1 MMPTDDVSAPARPAA
16 APDYDVSAPL
26 DTDYYGVFANVP
38 AADRAFWARARTF
51 AVETLDELS
60 EAWDKAEYP
69 LHLARRLGELD
80 LLTDGVEGPGLT
92 PMSPL
97 AAGLVNMEISRGDG
111 SMGTVVAVQG
121 GLALRSIA
129 MFGSDEQKAT
139 WLVPLARAEKLGAFA
154 LTEPDHGS
162 DSVGLE
168 TTAHRDGD
176 EWVINGEKKWI
187 GNGSVGDV
195 TVVWARDDD
204 GNVRGFLVDQSLPG
218 YHGETMLGKGSLRAV
233 HQARITLDNVR
244 VPLDAVLPG
253 ARTFKDTAQVL
264 FATRLGV
271 AWSALGHATAVFEA
285 ALNYSQQR
293 VQFGKPIAGFQIVQ
307 ERLTLMLSELTSM
320 QLHCIH
326 LAGLDAAGTLRP
338 IQASLAKFHNT
349 RAARNLASI
358 ARDMLGGNGILLENH
373 VIRHLADIESIH
385 TYEGTESIQSLL
397 IGRDLTGVSAFH

>member
-1 MMPTDDVSAPARPAA
+1 M
-16 APDYDVSAPL
+16 PDYDVSAPL
-26 DTDYYGVFANVP
+26 DTDYYGVFADVP
-38 AADRAFWARARTF
+38 DADRAFWARARAF

-60 EAWDKAEYP
+60 AAWDKAEYP

-80 LLTDGVEGPGLT
+80 LLTDGVVGPGLT

-129 MFGSDEQKAT
+129 MFGSEEQKAT

-162 DSVGLE
+162 DSVALE

-204 GNVRGFLVDQSLPG
+204 SNVRGFLVDQSLPG

-233 HQARITLDNVR
+233 HQARIILTNVR
-244 VPLDAVLPG
+244 IPLDAVLPG
-253 ARTFKDTAQVL
+253 THTFKDTAVVL

-285 ALNYSQQR
+285 ALNYAQQR

-320 QLHCIH
+320 QLHCIR
-326 LAGLDAAGTLRP
+326 LSELDAAGILRP

-349 RAARNLASI
+349 RAARSLASL

>member
-1 MMPTDDVSAPARPAA
+1 M
-16 APDYDVSAPL
+16 PDYDVSAPL
-26 DTDYYGVFANVP
+26 DTDYYGLFADVP
-38 AADRAFWARARTF
+38 SADREFWDRARTF
-51 AVETLDELS
+51 AVDTLDELS

-80 LLTDGVEGPGLT
+80 LLTDGVKGPGLT

-129 MFGSDEQKAT
+129 MFGSEEQKAT

-162 DSVGLE
+162 DSVALE

-218 YHGETMLGKGSLRAV
+218 YHGETITGKGSLRAV
-233 HQARITLDNVR
+233 HQARITLTDVR

-253 ARTFKDTAQVL
+253 THTFKDTAVVL

-320 QLHCIH
+320 QLHCIR
-326 LAGLDAAGTLRP
+326 LAELDAAGTLRP

-349 RAARNLASI
+349 RAARSLASL

>member
-1 MMPTDDVSAPARPAA
+1 M
-16 APDYDVSAPL
+16 PL
-26 DTDYYGVFANVP
+26 DTDYYGVFADVP
-38 AADRAFWARARTF
+38 AADRAFWDRARTF
-51 AVETLDELS
+51 ATETLDELT

-69 LHLARRLGELD
+69 IHLARRLGELD

-92 PMSPL
+92 EMSPL

-129 MFGSDEQKAT
+129 LFGSAEQKEQ

-168 TTAHRDGD
+168 TTAHREGD

-204 GNVRGFLVDQSLPG
+204 GNVRGFLVEQDTPG
-218 YHGETMLGKGSLRAV
+218 YHAETITGKGSLRAI
-233 HQARITLDNVR
+233 HQARIRFDDVR

-253 ARTFKDTAQVL
+253 SRTFKDASAVL

-285 ALNYSQQR
+285 ALNYSTKR
-293 VQFGKPIAGFQIVQ
+293 IQFGKPLAGFQLVQ
-307 ERLTLMLSELTSM
+307 ERLTIMLSQLTSM
-320 QLHCIH
+320 QLHCLR
-326 LAGLDAAGTLRP
+326 LAELDAAGTLRP
-338 IQASLAKFHNT
+338 IQASLAKYHNT
-349 RAARNLASI
+349 RAAREIAAI

-385 TYEGTESIQSLL
+385 TYEGTESVQSLL
-397 IGRDLTGVSAFH
+397 IGRDLTGISAFR